1 MGRGSANPRDSANPA
16 HPPLPPMSHHAP
28 VPRFLCNG
36 RVWRIARP
44 AANYYNGTDSQCIA
58 SAVALAAVP
67 WSAVTPPAA
76 VAKRARRGARP
87 RERGQRRGSWGACG
101 SFGGSGGRRCTEE
114 QRGHAEKATDRHPN
128 AQWSHVT
135 SICAAR
141 ASAPEGSGP
150 RRRAGGGW
158 RGSDQRRKRR
168 GWPLSRPP
176 RRTDRVTDTQSWA
189 FGECFLT

>member
-1 MGRGSANPRDSANPA
+1 MAHSEAGRD
-16 HPPLPPMSHHAP
+16 
-28 VPRFLCNG
+28 LCDG
-36 RVWRIARP
+36 RVWHIARP
-44 AANYYNGTDSQCIA
+44 AANYYNGDRFHCQCCA
-58 SAVALAAVP
+58 LTAVAPCLAVAPCAAV
-67 WSAVTPPAA
+67 APPAA
-76 VAKRARRGARP
+76 VAKSAVRARP